1 MQVEDSEIIEK
12 FSRENTRHES
22 FNLLLKKYQKK
33 IYWHIRRLVID
44 HDDTDDLVQD
54 VFIKV
59 WKNLANFR
67 SDSQLFTWIYRIAT
81 NESITFLNRKKLR
94 NSVSLDDSNGLDLAE
109 KLADSP
115 YFDGDKAQMKLQKAI
130 LTLPEKQRL
139 VFNMKYFDDLKQK
152 GKTQI
157 GFVLNLDDHNQSGS
171 HWVGVFVDLDKKGV
185 YYYDSVGKKP
195 EELVVNF
202 MNKVK
207 NYFKQKGVPDKDI
220 KIGHNKVQHQ
230 HGNTECGVYSI
241 RFLLQMIKGID
252 FDEFCNNKFSD
263 KKINKC
269 RIKYFRINPKN

>member
-1 MQVEDSEIIEK
+1 MNPGILSNNKDMQVEDSEIIEK
-12 FSRENTRHES
+12 FARENTRHES
-22 FNLLLKKYQKK
+22 FNLLLKKYQNK

-115 YFDGDKAQMKLQKAI
+115 YFDGDKAQMKLQKAR

-139 VFNMKYFDDLKQK
+139 VFNMKYFDDLKYEEMSEIL
-152 GKTQI
+152 GT
-157 GFVLNLDDHNQSGS
+157 
-171 HWVGVFVDLDKKGV
+171 
-185 YYYDSVGKKP
+185 SVGALKASFHIA
-195 EELVVNF
+195 V
-202 MNKVK
+202 
-207 NYFKQKGVPDKDI
+207 
-220 KIGHNKVQHQ
+220 
-230 HGNTECGVYSI
+230 
-241 RFLLQMIKGID
+241 
-252 FDEFCNNKFSD
+252 
-263 KKINKC
+263 KKIEQILLNSD
-269 RIKYFRINPKN
+269 